1 MCDVPSSSASR
12 PGKKLPG
19 GWQEAALK
27 RLRESPT
34 DLRNDMKQLLI
45 GITALAAVSA
55 AFTTIA
61 APAEDHRIQ
70 THRVQQ
76 AKLTGAP
83 PASAAGMHEH
93 MPLMQE
99 MNRQLQ
105 QARSVDEMSPEQMR
119 GWITQHL
126 RLMNQM
132 HQQMM
137 SGQAP
142 MMEAPGAPARPG
154 Q

>member
-1 MCDVPSSSASR
+1 
-12 PGKKLPG
+12 
-19 GWQEAALK
+19 
-27 RLRESPT
+27 
-34 DLRNDMKQLLI
+34 
-45 GITALAAVSA
+45 
-55 AFTTIA
+55 
-61 APAEDHRIQ
+61 
-70 THRVQQ
+70 
-76 AKLTGAP
+76 
-83 PASAAGMHEH
+83 
-93 MPLMQE
+93 
-99 MNRQLQ
+99 
-105 QARSVDEMSPEQMR
+105 VDEMSPEQMR

>member
-1 MCDVPSSSASR
+1 MPSSSASGHGKDR
-12 PGKKLPG
+12 PAGGRKLPSR
-19 GWQEAALK
+19 ACAK
-27 RLRESPT
+27 SPT
-34 DLRNDMKQLLI
+34 DLGNDMKQLLI
-45 GITALAAVSA
+45 GITALAAASA

-61 APAEDHRIQ
+61 APYEDYRIQ
-70 THRVQQ
+70 TQRVQH
-76 AKLTGAP
+76 AKLMGAP

-119 GWITQHL
+119 SWITQHL
-126 RLMNQM
+126 HLMNQM

-137 SGQAP
+137 GGQAP
-142 MMEAPGAPARPG
+142 MMDGPGTPARPG

>member
-1 MCDVPSSSASR
+1 
-12 PGKKLPG
+12 
-19 GWQEAALK
+19 
-27 RLRESPT
+27 
-34 DLRNDMKQLLI
+34 
-45 GITALAAVSA
+45 
-55 AFTTIA
+55 
-61 APAEDHRIQ
+61 
-70 THRVQQ
+70 
-76 AKLTGAP
+76 
-83 PASAAGMHEH
+83 MHEH